1 MIKEY
6 QVQSVVCVGS
16 GMQLLLE
23 GVEQCKGIF
32 MIVGDHGNCD
42 DMAQRTEDG
51 TPIMDASGC
60 KALPKT
66 CHSIDEVCNI
76 DGF

>member
-1 MIKEY
+1 
-6 QVQSVVCVGS
+6 
-16 GMQLLLE
+16 MQLLLE

-42 DMAQRTEDG
+42 DMAQRNEDG
-51 TPIMDASGC
+51 TPVMDASGC

-66 CHSIDEVCNI
+66 CHSIDEVC
-76 DGF
+76 